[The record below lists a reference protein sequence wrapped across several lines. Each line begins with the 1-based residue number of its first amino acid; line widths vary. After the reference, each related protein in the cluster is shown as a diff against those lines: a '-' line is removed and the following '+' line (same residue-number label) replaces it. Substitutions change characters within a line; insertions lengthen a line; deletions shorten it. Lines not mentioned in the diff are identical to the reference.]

1 MLTTFLTRAEVS
13 RRMQALHLLN
23 EVKQAFAVRGVQQ
36 TVDFDVPGHAPTS
49 LRLATHPGIPAWSLT
64 VKTDQPADS
73 KVSGTVVQLFD
84 AESGKLLA
92 LMDGGHL
99 TTLRASIVGALAAD
113 MLARSD
119 ATNVALLGGGPAVSS
134 ALKALRLVRSLER
147 VTLFDEDLAASTEQA
162 MKLQATL
169 SARVKAC
176 ETVEEAVALADVVVL
191 TGSVPLPIDCVRDG
205 AHVTVMSAERWQK
218 SPLPESLLAR
228 ARCFSDDKTSL
239 PWAPALQGELSQ
251 VLSSAVAPR
260 ASVEQ
265 VTVFLSTGPPFL
277 DLVAAWHVC
286 EGAKHD
292 EAVTRLN
299 LDA

>member
-1 MLTTFLTRAEVS
+1 
-13 RRMQALHLLN
+13 
-23 EVKQAFAVRGVQQ
+23 
-36 TVDFDVPGHAPTS
+36 
-49 LRLATHPGIPAWSLT
+49 
-64 VKTDQPADS
+64 
-73 KVSGTVVQLFD
+73 
-84 AESGKLLA
+84 
-92 LMDGGHL
+92 
-99 TTLRASIVGALAAD
+99 
-113 MLARSD
+113 
-119 ATNVALLGGGPAVSS
+119 
-134 ALKALRLVRSLER
+134 
-147 VTLFDEDLAASTEQA
+147 

-191 TGSVPLPIDCVRDG
+191 TGSVPLPTDCVRDG

-228 ARCFSDDKTSL
+228 ARCFSDEKASL
-239 PWAPALQGELSQ
+239 PWAPALQGDLGQ
-251 VLSSAVAPR
+251 VLSTAVAPR
-260 ASVEQ
+260 TSVEQ